1 MFEVSW
7 GELFVLTGA
16 SIALIGRR
24 DLPKASHFFGSKIGQ
39 IVGLLQGARIRA
51 DKFASHHELRALQN
65 ELRSG
70 LREIDAVKGELAIA
84 ASSRGLIGRGLG
96 SSVGSNSL
104 VMKGG
109 SSNQEKGLQSSS
121 ILSKASTVQ
130 IPTGVIS
137 SSEYMEAAR
146 SAGDANQL
154 HEGKSIDN
162 LPPRTQSVAA
172 VAEEEWVK
180 QGIGFKSRAEMGTG
194 NYWGHNGN
202 QSSSTT
208 GNLSMSGSVLLS
220 DLIQQCLIHDQY
232 DRAVMEQDEILKS
245 RVDKSQQQKSSS
257 IQGATHESNQN
268 PI

>member
-16 SIALIGRR
+16 SIALIGRK

-96 SSVGSNSL
+96 SSVGSNN
-104 VMKGG
+104 GG

-121 ILSKASTVQ
+121 IVSKSSTVQ
-130 IPTGVIS
+130 IPTGIIS

-146 SAGDANQL
+146 AAGDANQL
-154 HEGKSIDN
+154 HEVKSIDN

-208 GNLSMSGSVLLS
+208 GNLSMSGSLLLS
-220 DLIQQCLIHDQY
+220 ELIQQSLIHDQY

-257 IQGATHESNQN
+257 IQGATHESNKN
-268 PI
+268 PS